1 MILYIFIKNKNKE
14 MFLLVLKYVLYV
26 ILFILA
32 VVVLSGIYIFA
43 RNVYDRRYFNDL
55 FSKPSS
61 LSYTLPNGNAY
72 SLDTWM
78 SNVNPAMPINK
89 IVIPGTHDSLTYE
102 WERSYSLIQQFTGFW
117 AKTQYLS
124 VKQQLLAGVRY
135 FDTRCGISDS
145 RYGYGKDTAVV
156 FHGDFSTNVTYEEC
170 INELIDFIGTHP
182 TEIIIW
188 KVRLLNNEDVLRPVT
203 LKYHSKLNLIPYTST
218 YFNSTMEDLRKRRPD
233 PKRGG
238 VILMSGNYAEDPAI
252 WSDSKTFDPYDFD
265 ALLTDKKSWTMSK
278 PSKTAP
284 QVADEPRFKMTMNKI
299 YSNKEVDPTSVSI
312 MQMIA
317 EYQVSTKTS
326 LLDSIE
332 TISKRI
338 NQALIDKDLPAPP
351 KSGYNIIM
359 IDYITP
365 QLSNE
370 IIQINQPATFIKS

>member
-1 MILYIFIKNKNKE
+1 

-170 INELIDFIGTHP
+170 INELIDFIETHP

-188 KVRLLNNEDVLRPVT
+188 KVRLLNNEDVLLPIT

-238 VILMSGNYAEDPAI
+238 VILMSGNYAEDPTI
-252 WSDSKTFDPYDFD
+252 WPESKTFDPYDFD
-265 ALLTDKKSWTMSK
+265 ALMSDKKSWTMSK

-370 IIQINQPATFIKS
+370 IIQINQPATFIKA

>member
-1 MILYIFIKNKNKE
+1 
-14 MFLLVLKYVLYV
+14 MFPLLKYLLYV

-32 VVVLSGIYIFA
+32 VIVLSGVYIFA

-61 LSYTLPNGNAY
+61 LSYTLPNGKEY

-102 WERSYSLIQQFTGFW
+102 WERSYSLIQQFTSFW
-117 AKTQYLS
+117 AKTQYLTT
-124 VKQQLLAGVRY
+124 KQQLLAGVRY
-135 FDTRCGISDS
+135 FDARCGISDS
-145 RYGYGKDTAVV
+145 KYGYGKDTVV
-156 FHGDFSTNVTYEEC
+156 AFHGDFSTNVTYEEC
-170 INELIDFIGTHP
+170 INELIEFINTHP

-188 KVRLLNNEDVLRPVT
+188 KVRLLNNEDTVRAIT
-203 LKYHSKLNLIPYTST
+203 AKYHSKLNLIPYTST
-218 YFNSTMEDLRKRRPD
+218 YFNSTLEELRKRRPD
-233 PKRGG
+233 ETRGG
-238 VILMSGNYAEDPAI
+238 VILMSGSYPENPSI
-252 WSDSKTFDPYDFD
+252 WSDSKSFDPYDFD
-265 ALLTDKKSWTMSK
+265 ALMTDKKSWTISR
-278 PSKTAP
+278 PSKTLVP
-284 QVADEPRFKMTMNKI
+284 GKDGKDSPTEEEPRFKMAMNKI
-299 YSNKEVDPTSVSI
+299 YSNKEVDPNSISV

-338 NQALIDKDLPAPP
+338 NQALFDKDLPAPP

-370 IIQINQPATFIKS
+370 IIQINQPSTFIVKP